1 MTSDSTPVFALEKE
15 ALKTEIETGLQVG
28 VDHLEDKPMKR
39 KPVEKYHNT
48 RYLLKQYRKV
58 AYAIQIS
65 ESDMNVRMEMEHGT
79 RLSTLEVN
87 AELAGVDLSGSKL
100 EGYAR
105 TVIRSKNMLQII
117 KNALNTVRLD
127 PDHGEL
133 MYQILYL
140 TYFSERKLANREAI
154 LAELERIG
162 FQMSM
167 VTYHSYLNM
176 AIKAI
181 DRILWGYVKETG
193 NHVMYRVTP
202 IFEGDNLLAN
212 GVLMEGYSVEDK
224 GAGVSYCVFAY
235 NVQPGIEIDY
245 ATGESKLADSAQQE
259 EQKTATVTPTPSPEP
274 EKQEPATRS
283 EASQADYILNTNT
296 KKFHYPTCSS
306 VNDMKEKNKQEF
318 FGTRDEAISNGYSP
332 CGRCKP

>member
-48 RYLLKQYRKV
+48 RHLLKQYRKV

-140 TYFSERKLANREAI
+140 TYFSERKPANREAI

-167 VTYHSYLNM
+167 VTYHSY
-176 AIKAI
+176 
-181 DRILWGYVKETG
+181 GG
-193 NHVMYRVTP
+193 
-202 IFEGDNLLAN
+202 
-212 GVLMEGYSVEDK
+212 
-224 GAGVSYCVFAY
+224 FAH
-235 NVQPGIEIDY
+235 
-245 ATGESKLADSAQQE
+245 
-259 EQKTATVTPTPSPEP
+259 
-274 EKQEPATRS
+274 R
-283 EASQADYILNTNT
+283 
-296 KKFHYPTCSS
+296 
-306 VNDMKEKNKQEF
+306 
-318 FGTRDEAISNGYSP
+318 
-332 CGRCKP
+332 

>member
-1 MTSDSTPVFALEKE
+1 M
-15 ALKTEIETGLQVG
+15 
-28 VDHLEDKPMKR
+28 
-39 KPVEKYHNT
+39 
-48 RYLLKQYRKV
+48 
-58 AYAIQIS
+58 
-65 ESDMNVRMEMEHGT
+65 
-79 RLSTLEVN
+79 EVN

-181 DRILWGYVKETG
+181 DRILWGYTA
-193 NHVMYRVTP
+193 R
-202 IFEGDNLLAN
+202 DC
-212 GVLMEGYSVEDK
+212 ME
-224 GAGVSYCVFAY
+224 
-235 NVQPGIEIDY
+235 II
-245 ATGESKLADSAQQE
+245 
-259 EQKTATVTPTPSPEP
+259 
-274 EKQEPATRS
+274 KQFLP
-283 EASQADYILNTNT
+283 
-296 KKFHYPTCSS
+296 
-306 VNDMKEKNKQEF
+306 
-318 FGTRDEAISNGYSP
+318 
-332 CGRCKP
+332 